1 MRAAAERRRKA
12 LGRRGERLAALLLRL
27 RGMRILDRNVR
38 VPGACEV
45 DLVARDGRVLV
56 LVEVKARRS
65 LDAAEPV
72 VAGRRAALRRAGE
85 ALMAA
90 PWAAW
95 AQSVRFDV
103 VAVEGYRIRHLR
115 SAF

>member
-27 RGMRILDRNVR
+27 RGLRILDRNVR
-38 VPGACEV
+38 VRGACEV

-72 VAGRRAALRRAGE
+72 VAGRRAALRRAARSSWPPRGRPGPR
-85 ALMAA
+85 ACASTWSPSRA
-90 PWAAW
+90 TG
-95 AQSVRFDV
+95 F
-103 VAVEGYRIRHLR
+103 RHLR
-115 SAF
+115 DAF

>member
-1 MRAAAERRRKA
+1 MRAQEERRRKA
-12 LGRRGERLAALLLRL
+12 LGRRGELVAAWLLRL
-27 RGMRILDRNVR
+27 RGLRILDRNVR

-90 PWAAW
+90 PWAGW
-95 AQSVRFDV
+95 AQAVRFDV
-103 VAVEGYRIRHLR
+103 VAVEGYRLRHLR
-115 SAF
+115 GAF

>member
-1 MRAAAERRRKA
+1 MRPADEQRRKA
-12 LGRRGERLAALLLRL
+12 LGHRGERVAALLLRL
-27 RGMRILDRNVR
+27 RGLRILDRNVR

-72 VAGRRAALRRAGE
+72 VAARRAALRRGGE

-95 AQSVRFDV
+95 AQTVRFDV
-103 VAVEGYRIRHLR
+103 VAVEGYRVRYLR
-115 SAF
+115 GAF